1 MRLAPEA
8 QCLLGGAPGAGP
20 CTCLSSAWS
29 APAGLRGAGV
39 WNLGSEGGR
48 RCGLRGVGRLYGCG
62 RCSPRAHESGLLS
75 HEVPVKIPGTF
86 AAFFFLKLPESRI
99 SPQGRLFA
107 FCQESTLI
115 AQMGLLGVAC
125 LLPLDKLVC
134 QGGLGGFSL
143 VSEVDYFC
151 LCMGH
156 ICGQAIHS
164 SNHLSMHH
172 PSVCLSIHPPT
183 QLPIHPSN

>member
-1 MRLAPEA
+1 M
-8 QCLLGGAPGAGP
+8 
-20 CTCLSSAWS
+20 
-29 APAGLRGAGV
+29 
-39 WNLGSEGGR
+39 
-48 RCGLRGVGRLYGCG
+48 
-62 RCSPRAHESGLLS
+62 
-75 HEVPVKIPGTF
+75 
-86 AAFFFLKLPESRI
+86 
-99 SPQGRLFA
+99 
-107 FCQESTLI
+107 I

-183 QLPIHPSN
+183 QLPIQLTTQHFLNACHAPDSMLIWGPQE